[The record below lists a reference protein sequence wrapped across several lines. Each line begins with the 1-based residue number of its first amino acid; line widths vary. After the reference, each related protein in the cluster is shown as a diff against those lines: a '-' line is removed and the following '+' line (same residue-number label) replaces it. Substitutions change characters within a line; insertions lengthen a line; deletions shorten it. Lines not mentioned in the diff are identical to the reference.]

1 MERNEAI
8 RRIKAG
14 LQRRS
19 GKVWSVAGGRGT
31 VWGWITIDAPPAR
44 RTSRYLVRAG
54 CAGNNSPDD
63 YDKTRT
69 DTGEAGGYITE
80 AEAAELAQLLGW
92 PYGEAKNVHSQ
103 GVGVPASSDYWEE
116 YVDRAEGFRPK
127 KLGVQYW
134 D

>member
-8 RRIKAG
+8 SRIKAG

-31 VWGWITIDAPPAR
+31 AWGWITIDAPPAR

-54 CAGNNSPDD
+54 CSGNSPDD

-69 DTGEAGGYITE
+69 DTASPGGYITE

-92 PYGEAKNVHSQ
+92 PDGEAKNVHSQ
-103 GVGVPASSDYWEE
+103 GVRVPASSDYWEE
-116 YVDRAEGFRPK
+116 YADRAEGRRPK